1 MKLISWNVAGY
12 RACVKK
18 GFPSFFT
25 QEMPDIFALQEVK
38 ATLEELP
45 YIPENYYL
53 YINPALK
60 KGYSGTMIFTKE
72 KPISVSYGINKEIH
86 DQEGRV
92 ITLEYPNIYLVNV
105 YVPNA
110 KQDLSRLE
118 YRTYWEKD
126 FLKYINKLHE
136 KKKVI
141 ICGDFN
147 VANEEIDLKNAKENI
162 GNAGFTYEERN
173 CFKNLLNNN
182 YVDTYR
188 YLYPNEVKYTW
199 WNYITKARERNVG
212 WRIDYFIVS
221 KDLTSKIKNAI
232 IYSDVLGSDHCPI
245 GLIIDL

>member
-18 GFPSFFT
+18 GFPSFFK

-92 ITLEYPNIYLVNV
+92 ITLEYPSIYLVNV

-118 YRTYWEKD
+118 YRTYWERD
-126 FLKYINKLHE
+126 FL
-136 KKKVI
+136 
-141 ICGDFN
+141 
-147 VANEEIDLKNAKENI
+147 
-162 GNAGFTYEERN
+162 
-173 CFKNLLNNN
+173 
-182 YVDTYR
+182 
-188 YLYPNEVKYTW
+188 
-199 WNYITKARERNVG
+199 
-212 WRIDYFIVS
+212 
-221 KDLTSKIKNAI
+221 
-232 IYSDVLGSDHCPI
+232 
-245 GLIIDL
+245 